1 MGSLLL
7 IFLDVPSLAPGSLVD
22 SFDFRC
28 GNSKARWRH
37 VNSTSTI
44 GRPLT
49 EKAGFIRVSPVVSTP
64 CEPSIGIVVR
74 ARRKLGATRQV
85 FCLNDSGLTARINQ
99 WVVSVESAAY
109 LCDVRHTASVP
120 QWKD

>member
-28 GNSKARWRH
+28 GNSKAQWRH

-49 EKAGFIRVSPVVSTP
+49 EKAGFIRVSPLVFDAL
-64 CEPSIGIVVR
+64 R
-74 ARRKLGATRQV
+74 AEYRHCCPRSEKTGRNKT
-85 FCLNDSGLTARINQ
+85 
-99 WVVSVESAAY
+99 SVLS
-109 LCDVRHTASVP
+109 
-120 QWKD
+120 Q